1 MSKPLQCKRA
11 STSKAA
17 VLLRTM
23 LFTGAVIFSVPATFL
38 VPALFSVTAAVAQE
52 KPADSAT
59 MVSPAESLSANACL
73 QQLADK
79 DEVVVTAAF
88 HDGIGGFKQL
98 EELIARNPWGNVED
112 SIQSQ
117 LDKLVD
123 ELSPFLIVK
132 VNKKQAL
139 MLDSHRD
146 LIKWILVQSTD
157 KACG

>member
-1 MSKPLQCKRA
+1 VSKPLQRKCA

-17 VLLRTM
+17 VLLRKVLIAGTAF
-23 LFTGAVIFSVPATFL
+23 LIVPGVLLVPGIFSVN
-38 VPALFSVTAAVAQE
+38 SAVAQE
-52 KPADSAT
+52 KPPDSTKAA
-59 MVSPAESLSANACL
+59 SPAESLSANACL

-98 EELIARNPWGNVED
+98 EELIARNPWGNVEE
-112 SIQSQ
+112 SIQTQ